1 VDIKAKNTTRK
12 GFKSSVCAIIVS
24 TKTQIVLPKRRK
36 CPLLNRIFHLRN
48 FTQQEPYRVEVV
60 SLDKAQSPGTSV
72 AIFGELSEKFVTEA
86 IPGAEL
92 GESHVDSRLSG
103 WRKQA

>member
-1 VDIKAKNTTRK
+1 VRIHL
-12 GFKSSVCAIIVS
+12 IIVS
-24 TKTQIVLPKRRK
+24 AKTQIILPKRRK

-48 FTQQEPYRVEVV
+48 FTQHETYHIEIV
-60 SLDKAQSPGTSV
+60 SLDKAQGSGTSV
-72 AIFGELSEKFVTEA
+72 AIFGELGENFVTEA

-103 WRKQA
+103 WWKQA